1 MTPDDLTLAV
11 QDRLDVMESMLPDL
25 ERFLVELQQGDLGIV
40 TKSNDFDLVT
50 KADVASE
57 ARLVGF
63 IREHFADDLI
73 VAEEGGCD
81 DGDHADPEVFRW
93 VLDPIDGTTN
103 FANRLPLWA
112 ISIGL
117 LRGATQLGGIVCAP
131 GLGLRY
137 RAVRGCGATCNGQP
151 ISVNAKERLQDG
163 IVVTGFPY
171 DRAKRAEPLCEAL
184 GNMLRSAGGVRR
196 FGAAALDFCFVAD
209 GRFTGYYEMG
219 LKPWDCAAGSLIAA
233 EAGATVTD
241 LSGEPL
247 DIFMSKGT
255 IATNGKV
262 HAELVR
268 EAAPMLDA
276 IAL

>member
-1 MTPDDLTLAV
+1 MMSPEISVAV
-11 QDRLDVMESMLPDL
+11 QARLDAMESMLPEL
-25 ERFLVELQQGDLGIV
+25 EQFLVELQLGDLGIV

-63 IREHFADDLI
+63 IREHFPEDLI
-73 VAEEGGCD
+73 LAEEGGSD
-81 DGDHADPEVFRW
+81 EGGLMGGDVFQW

-117 LRGATQLGGIVCAP
+117 LRGTAQVGGIVCAP

-137 RAVRGCGATCNGQP
+137 RAVLGGGATCNGRP
-151 ISVNAKERLQDG
+151 ITVNSKERLKDG

-196 FGAAALDFCFVAD
+196 FGAAALDFCFLAD

-219 LKPWDCAAGSLIAA
+219 LKPWDFAAGSLIAA

-247 DIFMSKGT
+247 DIFNSTGT
-255 IATNGKV
+255 VATNGKV
-262 HAELVR
+262 HAELLA
-268 EAAPMLDA
+268 EAAPMLRA
-276 IAL
+276 AAL

>member
-1 MTPDDLTLAV
+1 MTTADRTLAV
-11 QDRLDVMESMLPDL
+11 HKRLDAMERMLPDL

-57 ARLVGF
+57 ERLTGY
-63 IREHFADDLI
+63 IRENFPEDLI
-73 VAEEGGCD
+73 VAEEGGFD
-81 DGDHADPEVFRW
+81 EGDHSDGSVFRW

-117 LRGATQLGGIVCAP
+117 LQGEQQVGGIVCAP

-137 RAVRGCGATCNGQP
+137 RAVLGGGATCNGKS
-151 ISVNAKERLQDG
+151 IAVNAKERLGDG

-184 GNMLRSAGGVRR
+184 GNMLRTAGGVRR
-196 FGAAALDFCFVAD
+196 LGAAALDFCFVAD

-219 LKPWDCAAGSLIAA
+219 LKPWDSAAGSLIVL
-233 EAGATVTD
+233 EAGGSVTD
-241 LSGEPL
+241 LAGGPF
-247 DIFMSKGT
+247 DIFESQGF
-255 IATNGKV
+255 IATNGMV

-268 EAAPMLDA
+268 EVTPMLDA